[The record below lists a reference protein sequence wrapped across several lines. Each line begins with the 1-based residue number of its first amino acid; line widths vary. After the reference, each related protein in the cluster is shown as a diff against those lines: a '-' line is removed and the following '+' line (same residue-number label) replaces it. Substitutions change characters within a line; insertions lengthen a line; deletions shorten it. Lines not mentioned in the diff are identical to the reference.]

1 MNASGGVGEGVGG
14 CAVKGGGVGDGYLEA
29 QRGAQCRLDAGEVGP
44 QGPRVAPHVAPPPPP
59 PNSLLPPG
67 P

>member
-1 MNASGGVGEGVGG
+1 MNTSGVGEGAGGCSVKGRGVGG
-14 CAVKGGGVGDGYLEA
+14 GYLEA

-44 QGPRVAPHVAPPPPP
+44 QGPRVAPHVAPPPPAP
-59 PNSLLPPG
+59 SLTTPG